1 MSEIKIETLSPV
13 HIGNGTFLQQGNDY
27 IVEDNHINVL
37 SLDKLGKIIGTDNT
51 TIREWTKA
59 IEEGNGEFFVKEKMQ
74 GHSYQEYTKRHIE
87 SLIKI
92 DQRQNTLKECI
103 HDGMGYPYIP
113 GSSIKGAIRTAYFSS
128 LAKKTIPSKLNSE
141 ENKKKW
147 RNIIAGMEKELLH
160 FQDGSKKSPAN
171 DIFKFLHTGDAYYEK
186 GVEKVVEQINL
197 NITKKASLLDNSKPQ
212 MVEVIRRGV
221 SSQFRLI
228 IKDDFYQLAKIDS
241 IQDLLKMI
249 NDHTYN
255 LLCDEIDFWAK
266 GEGSSYT
273 GQDNY
278 LDQLDI
284 ILDKIEECQPNECI
298 LRIGQASGWRF
309 VTGAWLEDIDRQYFK
324 NEIVPQ
330 CRPKNFLYKSF
341 PFPKSRRIDSSS
353 KVFGFVKLTV
363 L

>member
-59 IEEGNGEFFVKEKMQ
+59 IEEGNGEFFVKGKMQ

-87 SLIKI
+87 SSIKI
-92 DQRQNTLKECI
+92 DQRKNTLKECI

-171 DIFKFLHTGDAYYEK
+171 DIFKFLHTGDAYFEK

-228 IKDDFYQLAKIDS
+228 IKDAFYQLAKIDS

-273 GQDNY
+273 GQDDY

-309 VTGAWLEDIDRQYFK
+309 VTGAWLEDIDKQYFK
-324 NEIVPQ
+324 YEIVPQ
-330 CRPKNFLYKSF
+330 CRPKNFLYKDY
-341 PFPKSRRIDSSS
+341 PFPKSRRIDESSN
-353 KVFGFVKLTV
+353 VFGFVKLTAI
-363 L
+363 

>member
-309 VTGAWLEDIDRQYFK
+309 VTGAWLEEIDRQYFK

-330 CRPKNFLYKSF
+330 CRPKNFLYKNF